1 MSKPTPRCGFP
12 GCPRRGAFSF
22 RAGDG
27 LGGGN
32 PPLGPPPLLT
42 ASKFVTSGPTLSVR
56 VPPRG
61 PRSVRISGT
70 ETEAHVVADERLDEQ
85 LTCRFPR
92 SGLDVAAQA
101 IAQAVGLSVGDIA
114 ADQDIAR
121 PHL

>member
-22 RAGDG
+22 RDGDG
-27 LGGGN
+27 LGVVN
-32 PPLGPPPLLT
+32 HHLVPPLLT
-42 ASKFVTSGPTLSVR
+42 ASKFVTSGSTLSVR

-114 ADQDIAR
+114 ADQDIC
-121 PHL
+121 